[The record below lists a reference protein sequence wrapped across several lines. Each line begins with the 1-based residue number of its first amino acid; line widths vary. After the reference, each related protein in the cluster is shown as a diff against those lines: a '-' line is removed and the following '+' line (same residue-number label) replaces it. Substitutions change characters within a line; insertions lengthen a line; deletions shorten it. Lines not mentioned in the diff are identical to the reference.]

1 MVQSQANGLSYMSGM
16 LWSNSNNAVTAG
28 NTQTEAPQ
36 FTEEV
41 KQKDIVKE
49 GFLWKQSRY
58 MKTWKK

>member
-1 MVQSQANGLSYMSGM
+1 MVQSFANGLSYVSGM

-28 NTQTEAPQ
+28 NTQTAAPQ

-49 GFLWKQSRY
+49 GFLWK
-58 MKTWKK
+58 